1 MDFAE
6 ERKKKNEDLE
16 RAIIT
21 VFSYWVAASGRS
33 AKRTLLA
40 RERKLKIRQRLVE
53 QLGPMDER
61 LNIILYGIDGCLSS
75 SYHTEGG
82 YTDIELICRN
92 RSKLEAFAERTNGYN
107 MDKVHPILRNGTG
120 D

>member
-6 ERKKKNEDLE
+6 ERKQKQNDLE
-16 RAIIT
+16 TAIGT

-33 AKRTLLA
+33 PRRTLLS
-40 RERKLKIRQRLVE
+40 RERKLRIRQRITEQNFGTMEELVSP
-53 QLGPMDER
+53 L
-61 LNIILYGIDGCLSS
+61 LWAVDGCLSS
-75 SYHTEGG
+75 SYHTENG

-107 MDKVHPILRNGTG
+107 MDKIHPILRNGNG
-120 D
+120 